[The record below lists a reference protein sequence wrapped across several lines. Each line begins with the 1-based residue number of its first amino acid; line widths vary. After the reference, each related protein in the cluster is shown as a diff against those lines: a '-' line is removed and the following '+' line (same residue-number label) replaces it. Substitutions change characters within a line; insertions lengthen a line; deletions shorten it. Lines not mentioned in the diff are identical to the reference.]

1 VSVTWTYCYRTLLR
15 VLLEQLT
22 KPEGSVRALVLSVLA
37 EMFKKPSMGA
47 CFHNYFE
54 LLVLKVLQSHK
65 DSSKEVTWTHYY

>member
-1 VSVTWTYCYRTLLR
+1 MYCCRTLLR

-47 CFHNYFE
+47 CFHNYIE

-65 DSSKEVTWTHYY
+65 DSSKEVTAYIL